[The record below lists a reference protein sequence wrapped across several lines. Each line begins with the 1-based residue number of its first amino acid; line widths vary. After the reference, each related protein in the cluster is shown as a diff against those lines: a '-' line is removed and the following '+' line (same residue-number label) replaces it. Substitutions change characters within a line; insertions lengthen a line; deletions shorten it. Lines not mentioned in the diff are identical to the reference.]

1 MNRALFLIIIGLGGA
16 AILVSLGVWQVQ
28 RLAWKESVIAD
39 IEARIVAAPVTVPAT
54 ADIDLDEHAYL
65 PVQAEGHFLG
75 DTLRVLV
82 SQKEIGA
89 GYRLISSFE
98 TDDRYMLVDRGF
110 IRADASTPP
119 LPEGSITVTGNLQ
132 WPRETDRFTPERD
145 LTENIWFS
153 RDVLMM
159 SIELKTLPLMIVARD
174 ISPPEALVTPLPV
187 DTSRIPN
194 DHLQYAITWFS
205 LAAIW
210 LAMSLLFLRRRRSIP
225 TESET

>member
-28 RLAWKESVIAD
+28 RLAWKEGVIAD
-39 IEARIVAAPVTVPAT
+39 IDARIVADPVVLPAVPDQQRDT
-54 ADIDLDEHAYL
+54 YL
-65 PVQAEGHFLG
+65 PVTAEGGFEG

-89 GYRLISSFE
+89 GYRLITAFITGE
-98 TDDRYMLVDRGF
+98 RRVLVDRGF
-110 IRADASTPP
+110 VAVDAKDVAVPDTQV
-119 LPEGSITVTGNLQ
+119 TVTGNLQ
-132 WPRETDRFTPERD
+132 WPQETDGFTPEPD
-145 LTENIWFS
+145 LTNNIWFA
-153 RDVLMM
+153 RDVPAMASALNT
-159 SIELKTLPLMIVARD
+159 EPVLIVAGTVSQD
-174 ISPPEALVTPLPV
+174 DPAVTPLPV

-210 LAMSLLFLRRRRSIP
+210 LAMSLLFLRRRQSAAP
-225 TESET
+225 AKG